1 MNATKLPD
9 KNAQFLKW
17 ARYYAYRAFSVFPVH
32 TIRSDGVCSCGKL
45 NCERPGKH
53 PAVQWKA
60 QATIDP
66 RRFEAWWNGADVIKA
81 GYCYNIG
88 MATGKTSGITVVDI
102 DLKSGGLET
111 WERITERYTVPDTYT
126 VQTGGGGYHLY
137 FKYTPKMKTG
147 TNLLGPGID
156 IRNDGGYVIA
166 PPSVH
171 KSGKEYTSEINPLQ
185 VSAPQA
191 RLAEMPESLITL
203 ADNGGIKASE
213 VNLGVS
219 ADINNSLARIP
230 LSKAAKLLEYIS
242 PDDYQTWLNVGVILG
257 RCYSRS
263 DDAWKLYND
272 WADKYDGDKGD
283 TRNAKM
289 EEAFFQLSQQ
299 EPADGRVLTLSTLF
313 KLALDGGYVEGDKRT
328 SLETLAYII
337 DENAYL
343 QMLNDA
349 KWTAQAVNN
358 VCMPVTVD
366 GDLIKPAVYLANYYS
381 ANSVTNSL
389 DYPAGILC
397 GGILTESGLLL
408 DDGAKMANT
417 ATHGYLAGVRE
428 IFTAPVE
435 AKAAEAADPVKA
447 KIVTEV
453 KAPVIGPK
461 GAEKD
466 VYYTRNAKKEVI
478 TIEGDALNS
487 DMLKIYSGLA
497 VTE

>member
-1 MNATKLPD
+1 MDISKIPD
-9 KNAQFLKW
+9 KNAQFLRW
-17 ARYYAYRAFSVFPVH
+17 ARYCAYRGFSVFPVH

-66 RRFEAWWNGADVIKA
+66 RRFGAWWNGADSIKA

-88 MATGKTSGITVVDI
+88 IATGKISGITVIDI
-102 DLKSGGLET
+102 DQKSGGLET
-111 WERITERYTVPDTYT
+111 WERITEKFSVPDTYT
-126 VQTGGGGYHLY
+126 VQTGGGGFHLY
-137 FKYTPKMKTG
+137 FKYTPEMKTG

-166 PPSVH
+166 PPSIH
-171 KSGKEYTSEINPLQ
+171 KSGKEYTSEINPMQL
-185 VSAPQA
+185 STPQA
-191 RLAEMPESLITL
+191 RLAKMPESLITL
-203 ADNGGIKASE
+203 ADNGGIKTSE
-213 VNLGVS
+213 ISLGATVDS
-219 ADINNSLARIP
+219 SNLARIP
-230 LSKAAKLLEYIS
+230 LEKAKKLLEYIS

-299 EPADGRVLTLSTLF
+299 EPADGRVLTLNTLF

-328 SLETLAYII
+328 NLDTLAYII

-366 GDLIKPAVYLANYYS
+366 GDLVKPAVYLANYYS

-397 GGILTESGLLL
+397 GGLLTESGLLM

-428 IFTAPVE
+428 IFTVPAEKGHDPSNAE
-435 AKAAEAADPVKA
+435 AKV
-447 KIVTEV
+447 VTEV
-453 KAPVIGPK
+453 KAPVIDPEGD
-461 GAEKD
+461 EKD

-478 TIEGDALNS
+478 TIKGDALNP
-487 DMLKIYSGLA
+487 DMLKIYSGL
-497 VTE
+497 T